1 MKTLRIRLIGLA
13 LLVGVLLVGCGNEE
27 TKDEKPAPSKT
38 IEEPKP
44 AADQPAETKQPTV
57 TQPIEDADN
66 IPPKEK
72 EELMKTLARH
82 VDAFNG
88 KNLDAYMDTIS
99 KNTERNYDEERA
111 YVKRVFETFDAKMAP
126 QHTAIIKYDDKK
138 KEAYIFVAMKSI
150 TKDLQSGKEVEETT
164 RQIMK
169 FNKEKDGWKQTALSA
184 MK

>member
-1 MKTLRIRLIGLA
+1 MGLA
-13 LLVGVLLVGCGNEE
+13 LLTGVLLVGCGNEE
-27 TKDEKPAPSKT
+27 KKEEKPDQSQT
-38 IEEPKP
+38 TEEPKP
-44 AADQPAETKQPTV
+44 AADHPAETKQPII
-57 TQPIEDADN
+57 TQPIEEADN

-82 VDAFNG
+82 IDAFNG

-99 KNTERNYDEERA
+99 KNTDRNYEEERS
-111 YVKRVFETFDAKMAP
+111 YVKKVFDTFDAKMVP

-150 TKDLQSGKEVEETT
+150 TKDLQTGKEVEETT

-169 FNKEKDGWKQTALSA
+169 FDKEEDGWKQTALSA